1 MYNIIMTKTIALV
14 DCDSFFV
21 SCEQTV
27 NPELKN
33 KPVCVLSNRDGCV
46 VARSRE
52 AKKLGI
58 KMGLPYFM
66 AKQDFPQ
73 AIYVSGHHDLY
84 SEISEKVMAVL
95 REISPTVDVYSIDE
109 AFVDLTGLERLY
121 KMNSLDIAKHI
132 RQQVREKVDIPVSI
146 GISSSKTLAKL
157 ASDKAKNELDGIY
170 FIGAGNLENELK
182 HTPVEDIWGIGRNLT
197 LTMRKNGIL
206 NAYELVQKSDIFLD
220 KLLGI
225 RGLEMKHEL
234 LGEVVSPVTNIIK
247 PPKSIQ
253 KTSALE
259 QFSSDKDYLKNTI
272 NYHIHRACAKLRKLD
287 GKTLEIGVLLKTKD
301 YQVFVEKEILNT
313 ALDFELEISKIIF
326 RLFDK
331 IYNPN
336 LVYRSTGVFFNRLVY
351 NDAYQT
357 FLFAQESDERK
368 EKLSKCFDRLEEKF
382 GKNIIQTGFVK
393 KGV

>member
-1 MYNIIMTKTIALV
+1 MTKTIALV

-157 ASDKAKNELDGIY
+157 ASDKAKNELDGVY

-272 NYHIHRACAKLRKLD
+272 NYHIHRACVKLRKLD
-287 GKTLEIGVLLKTKD
+287 GKTLEIGVLLRTKD